1 MAVDA
6 AVSGCP
12 LGRPVLSHRGDLRRT
27 AGRLRAGGT
36 LRVLALGSSTTA
48 GVGASSLE
56 RAYPERLEAELAA
69 LVPGARVEVEASG
82 VSGEKA
88 DGTLARLRREA
99 SGMRP
104 DLVVWQVGTNDALTL
119 GAGEADFR
127 ATLTEGVAA
136 ARSAGADILLL
147 DQQFFPGIADRP
159 RYERFV
165 AIVKETGRAS
175 GVSVV
180 HRYALMKAWSE
191 RSREELRA
199 LLWTDLFHM
208 SDPGHACVARL
219 IAEHVA
225 AAARE
230 AEPVRGAEPVLER
243 SAAGR

>member
-1 MAVDA
+1 
-6 AVSGCP
+6 
-12 LGRPVLSHRGDLRRT
+12 VLSHRGDLRRT
-27 AGRLRAGGT
+27 AERLRAGGT

-48 GVGASSLE
+48 GVGASSIE
-56 RAYPERLEAELAA
+56 RAYPERLEAELSA

-82 VSGEKA
+82 VSGETA
-88 DGTLARLRREA
+88 DRTLDRIRREA
-99 SGMRP
+99 AGAQP
-104 DLVVWQVGTNDALTL
+104 DLVVWQVGTNDALTV
-119 GAGEADFR
+119 GAGEEAFR
-127 ATLTEGVAA
+127 ATLAGGVAA
-136 ARSAGADILLL
+136 VRGVGADLLLL
-147 DQQFFPGIADRP
+147 DQQFFPGIVDRA

-165 AIVKETGRAS
+165 ALVKETGRAS

-191 RSREELRA
+191 RSREELRT

-230 AEPVRGAEPVLER
+230 AEPVVVR
-243 SAAGR
+243 SAVGP